1 MAQEQ
6 VLVGMSGGVD
16 SAAAAALLLE
26 QGYQVTGCL
35 LRLHPDPENYAQAA
49 ADAQAVADKL
59 GIPLLQTDYSTLF
72 HHRVMAY
79 FSRAYQAG
87 LTPNP
92 CVQCNR
98 YVKFVTLCREAD
110 AIGARYIATGH
121 YALTGPGSDGRK
133 ALLRGTDRQ
142 KDQSYFLYPLS
153 QEILERLLLPV
164 GGLTKAQVR
173 QAAEE
178 RGLANAR
185 KRDSQDIC
193 FIPGGDYGAVLAS
206 WGAVSQPGEF
216 RDTQGHVLGRH
227 QGLERYTIG
236 QRRGL
241 GVSGGRP
248 LYVVRKD
255 LETNTVI
262 LGDEADLYSRTVWAE
277 DFQWVSLPP
286 QTAPLAVTAKTR
298 YSQSEAAATLYP
310 MEEGNRVRVVF
321 DACQRAVT
329 PGQSLVAYVG
339 DAVVG
344 GGIISRAE

>member
-35 LRLHPDPENYAQAA
+35 LRLHSDPENYAQAA

-59 GIPLLQTDYSTLF
+59 GIPLLQADYSTLF
-72 HHRVMAY
+72 HQQVMDY
-79 FSRAYQAG
+79 FARSYQAG

-121 YALTGPGSDGRK
+121 YALTASGSGRRT
-133 ALLRGTDRQ
+133 ALLRGADRQ

-153 QEILERLLLPV
+153 QEVLGRLLLPV

-173 QAAEE
+173 QLAEE
-178 RGLANAR
+178 RGLVNAR

-193 FIPGGDYGAVLAS
+193 FIPDGDYGAVLAS
-206 WGAVSQPGEF
+206 WGAVSQPGNF
-216 RDTQGHVLGRH
+216 QDIQGHLLGQH

-241 GVSGGRP
+241 GVSGGKP
-248 LYVVRKD
+248 LYVVQKD
-255 LETNTVI
+255 LSANAVI
-262 LGDEADLYSRTVWAE
+262 LGDETDLYSRTVWAE

-298 YSQSEAAATLYP
+298 YSQSEAAAILYP
-310 MEEGNRVRVVF
+310 MDGSRVRVVF
-321 DACQRAVT
+321 DTPQRAVT

-339 DAVVG
+339 DAVAG
-344 GGIISRAE
+344 GGIISRGE